1 MTMRTEKRTT
11 AAAAERIWIHCRK
24 ELIRINAFE
33 DFGIYFPPEGT
44 IDLKSTVLTKGYIHK
59 DINLLPPQMK
69 QTLSDCIRR
78 ENLLYHVSVKEGS
91 FEHWFLKHIKL
102 LFSFSLPSAPR
113 RNLISEQPR
122 QKAKLRAPV
131 FAPAAAPETEP
142 KTISPGP
149 APASSLFGNL
159 RSMFH
164 PPAPAASKRPSRSPQ
179 PALGKHSPP
188 GLQPAAGK
196 HSPTAP
202 QPAAGKHSPPVANQ
216 PEKDHDHGSR
226 QMEIITAI
234 ATTAVTT
241 FALVALI
248 FFFCFTN
255 RQNQIGP
262 GDGQKD
268 DRPLLNL
275 SSSAGSSQKSMNLG
289 GPGDK
294 QPTNGR
300 GNNSFAVRTSSMNAD
315 NNKSCPSEAPSSEAA
330 AGLDK
335 KSPPPP
341 PTPGPPPPPPC
352 PRPRPKAP
360 PPPPPKV
367 PVPPPKPI
375 PGKKQPSPLAGV
387 AVRASLPP
395 LELNQSGAAKTKLK
409 PFFWD
414 KVLASPDHAMV
425 WHEINAGSFQFNE
438 EMIES
443 LFGYTG
449 DKNKSEGRNRSMSS
463 ESTDQF
469 IRIIDTR
476 KAQNLSIILRAL
488 NLTTEE
494 VVDALQE
501 GNELPVELLQS
512 LLKMAPTADEELKLR
527 LFSGDVSQLGAAERF
542 LKVLINI
549 PFAFKRL
556 ESLIFMSSHQEEV
569 SGIKES
575 FITLEVACNKLRSSR
590 LFLKLLEAVLK
601 TGNRMNDG
609 TYRGGAQAFKLDTL
623 LKLSDVKGTD
633 SKTTL
638 LHFVVQEIIRSEGI
652 RAVRTEKASR
662 SMSSVKSED
671 FIEEPNLDSEE
682 NYRSLGLQ
690 VVSGLSTELEDVKKA
705 AVIDGDSLTAAVSKL
720 SNSMTR
726 ARNFLDSEM
735 KSMEEESEFCQKL
748 TKFAESA
755 EADIAWLLEEE
766 QRIMYLVKNTADYFH
781 GNSGKDEGLRLFAI
795 VRDFLIMLDKAC
807 KEVKDTTKPVRTC
820 KKETLT
826 SSPSS
831 ENRQPFSD
839 MRQKLFPAIADQR
852 MDFSSSDDES

>member
-1 MTMRTEKRTT
+1 MAMELRTDYGVVLLVIICALAIECIECRKRVPQTSNLDNEGGWKSPQIDEQM
-11 AAAAERIWIHCRK
+11 AERIWIHCRK

-44 IDLKSTVLTKGYIHK
+44 IDLKSTVLTKGDIHK

-113 RNLISEQPR
+113 RNLIS
-122 QKAKLRAPV
+122 
-131 FAPAAAPETEP
+131 
-142 KTISPGP
+142 P

-202 QPAAGKHSPPVANQ
+202 QPAAGKHSPPV
-216 PEKDHDHGSR
+216 
-226 QMEIITAI
+226 
-234 ATTAVTT
+234 TT

-275 SSSAGSSQKSMNLG
+275 SSSAGSSQKSLNLG

-294 QPTNGR
+294 QPTNSR
-300 GNNSFAVRTSSMNAD
+300 GNNSFTVRTSSMNAD
-315 NNKSCPSEAPSSEAA
+315 NNKSSPSEAPSSEAA

-335 KSPPPP
+335 KPPPPP

-375 PGKKQPSPLAGV
+375 PGKKQPSPLGPHRQARSEGG
-387 AVRASLPP
+387 
-395 LELNQSGAAKTKLK
+395 ELDNQSGAAKTKLK

-501 GNELPVELLQS
+501 
-512 LLKMAPTADEELKLR
+512 ADEELKLR

-575 FITLEVACNKLRSSR
+575 FNYSR
-590 LFLKLLEAVLK
+590 EAVLK

-662 SMSSVKSED
+662 SMSS
-671 FIEEPNLDSEE
+671 
-682 NYRSLGLQ
+682 
-690 VVSGLSTELEDVKKA
+690 LSTELEDVKKA

-766 QRIMYLVKNTADYFH
+766 KRIMYLVKNTADYFH

-826 SSPSS
+826 SSPGS